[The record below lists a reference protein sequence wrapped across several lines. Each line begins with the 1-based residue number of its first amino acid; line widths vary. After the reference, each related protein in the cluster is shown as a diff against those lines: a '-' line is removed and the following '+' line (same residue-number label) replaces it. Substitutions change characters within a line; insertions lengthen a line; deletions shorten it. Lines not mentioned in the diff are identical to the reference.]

1 MLREYDDMK
10 VAVEN
15 LRLQQFI
22 KYFDLFIKQCYLI
35 VWSAEKIQ
43 IVKPKGRKN
52 KKSKSNGF
60 IFSSKYALFDS
71 KKSRFIKEQE
81 VSELSNILGLKI
93 SSSNI
98 PILGDI
104 FLKR

>member
-22 KYFDLFIKQCYLI
+22 KYFDLFIKQCYLT

-104 FLKR
+104 FLKK